1 MRYISGFNQRISTA
15 LGESEHS
22 MTVPMNTQV
31 WGEYWEWVEIRM
43 REIRGFQKRTDK
55 ESIEKEK

>member
-1 MRYISGFNQRISTA
+1 
-15 LGESEHS
+15 
-22 MTVPMNTQV
+22 
-31 WGEYWEWVEIRM
+31 VEIRM